1 MESRSLDPTP
11 ELLLEHASWATALA
25 RRLVGESAAEDLVQE
40 TWLAALQSPPRND
53 RPLRPWLGTV
63 LGNFARKRSRGRG
76 RRRAREE
83 RGARDEALPS
93 AAELTEKAESQKL
106 LVEALLELDESL
118 REVLLLRFFEELS
131 AAEIARRQGIPA
143 STVKSRL
150 ERGLEALRVRL
161 DDRFEGGRRA
171 WSLALLP
178 LLRPSPGVVETSV
191 GLSASLTGVLGMKML
206 FKLVFWSLFV
216 LIGAVV
222 LTGVGF
228 LALSSF
234 ESIPRETVA
243 FTPLVLEEEERAGE
257 TPAPAEQPR
266 REAIATR
273 ARAETP
279 ETGPALVHIEARF
292 VDIHGRPVGGVVLTR
307 RSSGRGELGR
317 SGADGRVAV
326 ERRALDHV
334 DDVQLYFQHPWY
346 ASDGISF
353 ELAPGRGIDLGDL
366 VLREGG
372 ALSGRVLDGVGNPLV
387 GADVDVRGEMVARPS
402 AGGMTTYTSTDLGAA
417 HAVTDAEGRFRLGGL
432 LAGDVRVEVEA
443 EEGLHRHE
451 TGWVE
456 IRPGQESTGLTIVVP
471 RTPADERI
479 EGVVLDPEGRP
490 VPHCAVQASYSTF
503 LGGGSLGEVTDD
515 DGRFR
520 FVVHADTDHEL
531 VARRKGWDPVI
542 RQDVEPGDLGVELRF
557 RESLTFSLEVVDE
570 RGKPVGEFACG
581 VMDGSGE
588 HSLQWSP
595 ASEREEGRATLRV
608 PAVPFTVEVL
618 APGFAEVSAG
628 PFQPGYFD
636 REGEV
641 VSVSLRSLPGIT
653 GRVVAGGEPVAGAEV
668 YLQRLAGGRVF
679 HDGFPVRFSSRSVEE
694 ARSDEA
700 GRFRLDL
707 REEDEYV
714 VRVEAE
720 GLAATELGPFELDP
734 DVGYRDLECV
744 LSPGG
749 SIQGR
754 VVRAPG
760 RSPAG
765 TIVAISRG
773 DCWAR
778 TQRVD
783 ADGLFHFEHLIPG
796 PWQVVRVDEEIGEG
810 HFTSKDGF
818 FSSAFDEVPS
828 NCTVVEG
835 RETRFDLIETS
846 VPICTLE
853 GRLDFGGLDL
863 SSWRASL
870 LGTDEPAGPIRR
882 SPAED
887 RLERDGSFRIVVSGE
902 GPRQLLVTAPEE
914 LRLSFVA
921 VVDLIEGQNRWEA
934 SFEPATLTIS
944 NPRQRFD
951 AIHWPERG
959 GVSAFALLVSES
971 GGPLTLD
978 PVPAGSARIAA
989 PDPEA
994 PSADPAEW
1002 RTLLEVELQA
1012 GEETV
1017 VELP

>member
-1 MESRSLDPTP
+1 MESRSLTPTP
-11 ELLLEHASWATALA
+11 EMLLEHASWASALA
-25 RRLVGESAAEDLVQE
+25 RQLVGESAAEDLVQE
-40 TWLAALQSPPRND
+40 TWLAALQSPPRSD

-63 LGNFARKRSRGRG
+63 LGNFACMRSRGRG
-76 RRRAREE
+76 RRREREQ
-83 RGARDEALPS
+83 RGARAEALPS

-106 LVEALLELDESL
+106 LMEALLELDESL

-178 LLRPSPGVVETSV
+178 LLRAPRGVVETSV

-206 FKLVFWSLFV
+206 FKFVFWSLFV
-216 LIGAVV
+216 LIGAIG

-243 FTPLVLEEEERAGE
+243 FAPLELEEDERAGE
-257 TPAPAEQPR
+257 APAPAEQSR

-273 ARAETP
+273 AATETP
-279 ETGPALVHIEARF
+279 ETDAELVHIEARF
-292 VDIHGRPVGGVVLTR
+292 VDLHGRPVGGVALTR

-317 SGADGRVAV
+317 SGVDGRVV
-326 ERRALDHV
+326 LERRASDHV
-334 DDVQLYFQHPWY
+334 DDVQLHFQHPWY

-353 ELAPGRGIDLGDL
+353 ELAPRRGIDLGDL
-366 VLREGG
+366 VLRGGG

-387 GADVDVRGEMVARPS
+387 GADVDVRGEMVSMPS
-402 AGGMTTYTSTDLGAA
+402 AGGMTAYTSTDLGAA
-417 HAVTDAEGRFRLGGL
+417 RTVTDEEGRFRLEGL
-432 LAGDVRVEVEA
+432 LVGDVRVEVEA
-443 EEGLHRHE
+443 EEGLYRHE

-456 IRPGQESTGLTIVVP
+456 IRPGQESTGLTIVVG

-490 VPHCAVQASYSTF
+490 VSHCAVQASYRTF

-520 FVVHADTDHEL
+520 IVVNADTDHEL
-531 VARRKGWDPVI
+531 VARRDGWDPVI
-542 RQDVEPGDLGVELRF
+542 QDDVEPGDLGVVLRF
-557 RESLTFSLEVVDE
+557 RESRTFSLSVIDQ
-570 RGKPVGEFACG
+570 RGEPVEAFACG
-581 VMDGSGE
+581 VMDDSGE

-618 APGFAEVSAG
+618 ASGFAEASAG
-628 PFQPGYFD
+628 PFQPGYFEQ
-636 REGEV
+636 EGEV
-641 VSVSLRSLPGIT
+641 VSISLRSLPGIT
-653 GRVVAGGEPVAGAEV
+653 GRVVAGGGPVAGAEV
-668 YLQRLAGGRVF
+668 YLQRLAAGRAF
-679 HDGFPVRFSSRSVEE
+679 HDGFPVRYSSRSVE
-694 ARSDEA
+694 RTTSDEV

-720 GLAATELGPFELDP
+720 GFAATELGPFELDP
-734 DVGYRDLECV
+734 DVGYRDLECA
-744 LSPGG
+744 LNPGG
-749 SIQGR
+749 SIRGR

-783 ADGLFHFEHLIPG
+783 SDGVFYFEHLTPG

-810 HFTSKDGF
+810 HSSSSDGL

-828 NCTVVEG
+828 NCAVAEG
-835 RETRFDLIETS
+835 RETWFDLIETS
-846 VPICTLE
+846 APICTLE

-863 SSWRASL
+863 STWRASL
-870 LGTDEPAGPIRR
+870 LETSAPAGPVHR
-882 SPAED
+882 SPAEA
-887 RLERDGSFRIVVSGE
+887 RLQRDGTFQLVVSGE
-902 GPRQLLVTAPEE
+902 GRRRLVLAGEQGVAFSVILDLHEGTNHWAATIEAAALSITSSPSTFAAFHWVGEE
-914 LRLSFVA
+914 GL
-921 VVDLIEGQNRWEA
+921 Q
-934 SFEPATLTIS
+934 
-944 NPRQRFD
+944 
-951 AIHWPERG
+951 
-959 GVSAFALLVSES
+959 AFAPISAES
-971 GGPLTLD
+971 GDPITLD
-978 PVPAGSARIAA
+978 PVPAGAARIVA
-989 PDPEA
+989 PDPNR
-994 PSADPAEW
+994 PSLDPAEW
-1002 RTLLEVELQA
+1002 PALLELNLPA